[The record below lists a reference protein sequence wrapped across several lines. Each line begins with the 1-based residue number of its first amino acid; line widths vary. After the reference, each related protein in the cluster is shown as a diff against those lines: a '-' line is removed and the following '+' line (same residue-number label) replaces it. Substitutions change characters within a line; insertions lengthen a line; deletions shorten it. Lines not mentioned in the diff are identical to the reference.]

1 MTLQSGVTLP
11 NARLAY
17 RTYGSLDAGGDNVIV
32 MPTFY
37 TGTHVRNEGYLRA
50 VPALDPSRW
59 FIVSIDM
66 FGNGLS
72 SSPSNTAPPFDGPR
86 FPAVTLHDNVACQH
100 RLLTEA
106 LGVKRIALV
115 VGWSMAGCQAYEWG
129 AQFPDM
135 VDAILP
141 FCASART
148 SPHNK
153 VFLEGVKAALT
164 ADGAFAGGDYVSP
177 PETGLR
183 AFGRVY
189 AGWAYSQT
197 FYRERL
203 HRELGFDTFEEL
215 LLDWERDHLEWTPT
229 TCWPSSAPG
238 SSATSAPTPATA
250 GTSSARSARS
260 GLARSSFPAPPT
272 STSRPR
278 TTPSRPPHAERRAS
292 PLRFAL
298 GPLRGDAEPRG
309 QRLHALPRRMR
320 RGAAG
325 AVGAGLGVNA
335 MSDTVTIPGAEYD
348 RSCALDSCAERWAF
362 LRPGA
367 ANEASTC

>member
-1 MTLQSGVTLP
+1 MTPDRKTPGHETFELGDVALQSGATLP
-11 NARLAY
+11 GARLAY
-17 RTYGSLDAGGDNVIV
+17 RTYGSLAPGRDNVIV

-37 TGTHVRNEGYLRA
+37 TGTHARNEGYLRA

-72 SSPSNTAPPFDGPR
+72 SSPSNTASPFDGPR

-106 LGVKRIALV
+106 LGVRRIALV
-115 VGWSMAGCQAYEWG
+115 FGWSMAGCQSYQWG

-164 ADGAFAGGDYVSP
+164 ADGAFAGGDYSSP
-177 PETGLR
+177 PEAGLR

-203 HRELGFDTFEEL
+203 HRALGFETWEAL
-215 LLDWERDHLEWTPT
+215 LLDWERDHLAWDANDLLAKLRTWQLGDISANERYRGDFERALGAIRARAILVPCT
-229 TCWPSSAPG
+229 TDLYFPPEDNAIEVRHMPSAE
-238 SSATSAPTPATA
+238 
-250 GTSSARSARS
+250 
-260 GLARSSFPAPPT
+260 L
-272 STSRPR
+272 RPYDSPWGHCVA
-278 TTPSRPPHAERRAS
+278 TPSREGSDFMGFLDACVSELLEGRR
-292 PLRFAL
+292 
-298 GPLRGDAEPRG
+298 
-309 QRLHALPRRMR
+309 
-320 RGAAG
+320 
-325 AVGAGLGVNA
+325 
-335 MSDTVTIPGAEYD
+335 
-348 RSCALDSCAERWAF
+348 
-362 LRPGA
+362 
-367 ANEASTC
+367 